1 MNHIVYITGG
11 CDTTPNPEY
20 PLGQKVTPD
29 ARQRKTRKYKSIE
42 SWPPG
47 ASGQSQL
54 INGATGGQAVCR
66 DPEAGCIS
74 RGHPPVVRSGKSG
87 VVSSV
92 CALKAVY
99 RALNMARD
107 REEPHGTVRKRC
119 RPGKKQRR
127 ASLGRAGQGG
137 ALHEFQNL
145 SIILNSVFI

>member
-29 ARQRKTRKYKSIE
+29 ARRLKDKGKRGKIRASRVG
-42 SWPPG
+42 PLG

-54 INGATGGQAVCR
+54 INGAKRCAVTQR
-66 DPEAGCIS
+66 QD
-74 RGHPPVVRSGKSG
+74 V
-87 VVSSV
+87 
-92 CALKAVY
+92 LAVAIH
-99 RALNMARD
+99 RWLGALNMARD